1 MLSGDI
7 LCRKKQD
14 GFPHMSKDLD
24 IRNTV
29 GKNLKEKKKRM
40 WNIWGRLESLCG

>member
-7 LCRKKQD
+7 LCRKKQE
-14 GFPHMSKDLD
+14 GFPHMSKGLD
-24 IRNTV
+24 ILW
-29 GKNLKEKKKRM
+29 KKIFKKEKKKRM